1 MNSISTNER
10 FSIFSNVPAPFAEA
24 FFAAGISRKYPKND
38 FVTHRGDVWPYLLYI
53 TSGTLEAIKESTQ
66 GRSFVVE
73 TFQPGEFFW
82 GIALFEGDKPNP
94 VAIRAAEDSEI
105 LIWDK
110 SKIQAAIVE
119 NPEFAWSLFSLLAL
133 KMDRVSELLEGLV
146 FLPLA
151 SRLANLL
158 IDQSKEAVAEY
169 ISRDLTLD
177 DMAARIGT
185 TREMVCKIL
194 YKFSDQG
201 ILQLERTQFK
211 ITDIQQLESLAKS
224 SK

>member
-1 MNSISTNER
+1 MMKPFNDEQ
-10 FSIFSNVPAPFAEA
+10 FSIFSNIPGQFITS
-24 FFAAGISRKYPKND
+24 FFQAGISRKYHPNE
-38 FVTHRGDVWPYLLYI
+38 FVTHRGDVWPFLFYI
-53 TSGTLEAIKESTQ
+53 KSGEFEAIKESTQ

-73 TFQPGEFFW
+73 VFQAEDFFW
-82 GIALFEGDKPNP
+82 GIALFEEDKPNP
-94 VAIRAAEDSEI
+94 VAIRAAADGEI

-110 SKIQAAIVE
+110 SLIQNSIVE
-119 NPEFAWSLFSLLAL
+119 NPEFAWSLFALLAR
-133 KMDRVSELLEGLV
+133 KMGRVSEILEGLV

-151 SRLANLL
+151 GRLANLL
-158 IDQSKEAVAEY
+158 IDQSKESSEEF

-177 DMAARIGT
+177 EMAARIGT

-211 ITDIQQLESLAKS
+211 INNFQQLKS
-224 SK
+224 MAQRYK